1 MTIRTQE
8 VSGALVSLRNVWS
21 LRFDLNDHMAEE
33 WGADTLYDDATAT
46 YRAGINVTLRVSRR
60 GAVLHEAMQVP
71 PNGAPLTFAQA
82 VEVEVLPTSARLRR
96 LWLLTWSDDPG
107 DTIGAAS
114 AQGVPSGNPVHRVY
128 PPAGLVVRYGA
139 TPADDRRLGQPIE
152 GLAWPGLDPLDDGRD
167 QYAVALRVA
176 RKGRVLY
183 DSGDVAG
190 GAAIVTP
197 VLDLTAIEELRILV
211 RNDSPANTRGFD
223 IEEYADAAGTSIVL
237 PYSSTLV
244 AAVSS
249 KNVQSYGRGV
259 AGAAIIQATAPLFAR
274 WRLQAA
280 GASAA
285 RVVII
290 GR

>member
-107 DTIGAAS
+107 DSIGASS

-128 PPAGLVVRYGA
+128 PSGGLVVRYGA
-139 TPADDRRLGQPIE
+139 TPADDRRLGQPVE

-176 RKGRVLY
+176 RKARVLW
-183 DSGDVAG
+183 DSGVVAA
-190 GAAIVTP
+190 GAVIASP
-197 VLDLTAIEELRILV
+197 VLDLSTFAELRVIA
-211 RNDSPANTRGFD
+211 RNDGAVNRGLD
-223 IEEYADAAGTSIVL
+223 MDEQRLAAGGDSLSGGFTSLVIVNAATYNRFNLAALGNSSGLGAGL
-237 PYSSTLV
+237 PV
-244 AAVSS
+244 FAA
-249 KNVQSYGRGV
+249 
-259 AGAAIIQATAPLFAR
+259 F
-274 WRLQAA
+274 RLQAGGA
-280 GASAA
+280 G
-285 RVVII
+285 I
-290 GR
+290 GRLTISGR